1 VGSNISGIPQTT
13 VTAII
18 NILGWYV
25 FFSYF
30 IYFIGEMQ
38 FTSMMITVKNM
49 SSRSLHDNN
58 DETGAEMKNKKR
70 KMGDG

>member
-1 VGSNISGIPQTT
+1 M
-13 VTAII
+13 
-18 NILGWYV
+18 